1 MEGNAAT
8 PPVLLRTFAGLILLL
23 GLTVGASYLPLGPF
37 GPVAALGIAGAKAL
51 LILLYF
57 MQVRYKSGLTR
68 LFVGTGF
75 FWLGI
80 LFVLTL
86 SDYLTRG
93 AAAVPGK

>member
-1 MEGNAAT
+1 MEEHGPT
-8 PPVLLRTFAGLILLL
+8 PSVLVRVFGALIALLL
-23 GLTVGASYLPLGPF
+23 LTVGASYLPLGPF
-37 GPVAALGIAGAKAL
+37 GPVVALAIAGAKAL
-51 LILLYF
+51 LILLFF
-57 MQVRYKSGLTR
+57 MEARYKSGLTK

-93 AAAVPGK
+93 EVGVPGK

>member
-8 PPVLLRTFAGLILLL
+8 PPVLVRVFGGLLVLL

-37 GPVAALGIAGAKAL
+37 GLVVALGIASAKAL

-57 MQVRYKSGLTR
+57 MQVRHKSSLTR

-86 SDYLTRG
+86 SDYLSRGG
-93 AAAVPGK
+93 AAIPGK